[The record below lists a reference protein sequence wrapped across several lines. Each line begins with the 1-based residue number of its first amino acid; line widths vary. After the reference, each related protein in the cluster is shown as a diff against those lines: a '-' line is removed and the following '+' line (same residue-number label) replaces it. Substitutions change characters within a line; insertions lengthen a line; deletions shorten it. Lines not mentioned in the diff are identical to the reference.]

1 MDIQDLQKL
10 LVEKTK
16 INAVET
22 FYISPVSSIEL
33 SEIIANNECR
43 YASQNSCYTN
53 AANLVLDSVM
63 DEDLEYVLVFGIRKN
78 RPDVVAAS
86 KNHPDI
92 QPHII
97 PLTGDAYAFGHAL
110 VYNYMDDE
118 FYDPTLQSA
127 YFGLAD
133 HYFLVK
139 RFEGEELV
147 HYLTQHDLIPPMLL
161 VNQTGDSHS

>member
-10 LVEKTK
+10 LVEKTEL
-16 INAVET
+16 NAVET
-22 FYISPVSSIEL
+22 FDISPVVSIEL
-33 SEIIANNECR
+33 NEVIASNESR

-63 DEDLEYVLVFGIRKN
+63 DEDLEYVLVFGIRKD
-78 RPDVVAAS
+78 RPDVVEAS
-86 KNHPDI
+86 KVCPDV

-97 PLTGDAYAFGHAL
+97 PLAEDTYAFGHAL

-139 RFEGEELV
+139 RFEEEELV
-147 HYLTQHDLIPPMLL
+147 HYLKQNELIPPMLVL
-161 VNQTGDSHS
+161 NKSCDR